1 MVTSIEPSVT
11 SWAETQIN
19 ALGWQHG
26 PQQNGR
32 ELDARVD
39 EGLKKAKTKSG
50 GEGLSK
56 PDHVIILDN
65 GVVRIP
71 VLCEWKGS
79 KGALRDKKAVA
90 LRTSDGYMRYGPKGI
105 DRYASLGAAYYASRV
120 VGPGGHERALAL
132 AINGYYKAPTDAA
145 PTYEIS
151 LYVVA
156 NDDTEKVM
164 WVGDYNNLDVL
175 EKKNFP
181 ELLQEI
187 EDALDPIAAKL
198 RKLHKVESLDQ
209 ALKRLNEFLHAQYG
223 IVPSHR
229 VNVIAALMIASLGV
243 TTDDDEVL
251 VKPLVD
257 ADLYGGSG
265 NDSDGSI
272 ILAKVENYLSQRT
285 PALPADKQKS
295 VLDTL
300 RPTLLDKSLSSKA
313 LTGTSALKAAFHI
326 VSHGLLPHYHD
337 DRAIDFAG
345 RLFNEMYA
353 WIDVPD
359 AGLNDV
365 VLTPKRTT
373 DLMVELTQI
382 DSDSYVWD
390 WTLGTGAFLVSS
402 MNVMLADAREKYQG
416 EELRR
421 KENQIKVDQLL
432 GIEKLSSVYVLAVLN
447 MILMGDGSSNII
459 HGDSHTFDGRY
470 QQRADGSKDFFPAT
484 TLVLNPPYSAPG
496 KGLIFVKEAFAK
508 MNERGTGKYGAVIIQ
523 DSAGSGKSA
532 DYCTDILQFSSLVA
546 SIKMPSDL
554 FIGKAGVQTSIY
566 VFKVGSP
573 HKPDSLVKFIDFRND
588 GYKRSNRKKVKDP
601 SINLRPVDDP
611 DGRYA
616 EVAAIV
622 TGRKR
627 DTNYYPLNELYVED
641 TINPSAGDDWNFDQ
655 HAKIDSVPTLE
666 DFRKSVADYLAW
678 EVDQLLKKS
687 DFPKAESQQIQNELL
702 AIETRYCVEWSE
714 FTLGNLF
721 GKSTRGQR
729 LKSDDRTAGDL
740 PFVTAGEIDA
750 GISAWVGNNIHV
762 FEANTITIDMFGSA
776 KYRGYQYGGDD
787 HVAVVHT
794 EKLSRGA
801 AKYVTAAIHKSSHS
815 RGFDYSRNFYAK
827 DADALKISLPT
838 LSDGAPAWDYM
849 EAVTNVLETERVGTL
864 EAYLADMGLA
874 DYTLSDA
881 EKKAL
886 SDFSTMTFAEF
897 AVGGDSGLFIKLDAK
912 FVGKGNKF
920 DFAFKEK
927 DSTRTTPLV
936 YAKSGDNG
944 IMYWGAPALWRGY
957 QNVISI
963 IYNGVIAA
971 GLVYAQPYE
980 TSTLAESYLI
990 RLREGQATF
999 EQNLFMACSLN
1010 KSIYPKYSREL
1021 LATWAN
1027 KVEHDTVCLPQTV
1040 AGHPDF
1046 EFMDTFIGAVK
1057 KIVIKN
1063 LVDHLRHH
1071 TAGTEQLLAGV

>member
-1 MVTSIEPSVT
+1 MATSIEPRVT
-11 SWAETQIN
+11 SWAETQIV

-50 GEGLSK
+50 GEGISK

-79 KGALRDKKAVA
+79 KGALRDKKAVV
-90 LRTSDGYMRYGPKGI
+90 LRTNDGFLRYGSKGI

-132 AINGYYKAPTDAA
+132 AINGYYKAATDAE

-164 WVGDYNNLDVL
+164 WVGDYSNLDVL

-181 ELLQEI
+181 VLLQEI

-198 RKLHKVESLDQ
+198 RKQHRAESLDQ
-209 ALKRLNEFLHAQYG
+209 ALKRLNEFLHAQHG

-243 TTDDDEVL
+243 TADDNKVL
-251 VKPLVD
+251 VKPLID

-295 VLDTL
+295 VLDSL

-313 LTGTSALKAAFHI
+313 LTGESALKAAFHI

-416 EELRR
+416 EELRQ

-459 HGDSHTFDGRY
+459 HGDSHAFDGRY

-508 MNERGTGKYGAVIIQ
+508 MNERRTGKYGAVIIQ
-523 DSAGSGKSA
+523 DSAGSGNA
-532 DYCTDILQFSSLVA
+532 VGYCIDILKHSSLIA
-546 SIKMPSDL
+546 SIKMPAAL

-566 VFKVGSP
+566 VFQVGSP
-573 HKPDSLVKFIDFRND
+573 HKRDSLVKFIDFRID
-588 GYKRSNRKKVKDP
+588 GYKRSNRKKVRDP
-601 SINLRPVDDP
+601 STNLKPVDDP

-627 DTNYYPLNELYVED
+627 DTDYYPLGELYFED
-641 TINPSAGDDWNFDQ
+641 TIDPTAGNDWNLDQ
-655 HAKIDSVPTLE
+655 HRQVDTVPVLG
-666 DFRKSVADYLAW
+666 DFRKSVTDYLAW
-678 EVDQLLKKS
+678 EIDQLLKKGEAS
-687 DFPKAESQQIQNELL
+687 ATDSQRSQAEML
-702 AIETRYCVEWSE
+702 AIEAKHSVGWGE
-714 FTLGNLF
+714 FVLGDLF
-721 GKSTRGQR
+721 GESTRGQR
-729 LKSDDRTAGDL
+729 LKGDDRVPGDL
-740 PFVTAGEIDA
+740 PFVTAGEADT
-750 GISAWVGNNIHV
+750 GISAWVGNDIRV

-776 KYRGYQYGGDD
+776 KYRGYRYGADD

-794 EKLSRGA
+794 EKLSKGA

-827 DADALKISLPT
+827 DADVLKVALPV
-838 LSDGAPAWDYM
+838 LSDGTPAWDYM
-849 EAVTNVLETERVGTL
+849 AEVTHALEVERVLTL
-864 EAYLADMGLA
+864 EAHLAAIGLS
-874 DYTLSDA
+874 DYTLSIG
-881 EKKAL
+881 EK
-886 SDFSTMTFAEF
+886 
-897 AVGGDSGLFIKLDAK
+897 
-912 FVGKGNKF
+912 
-920 DFAFKEK
+920 
-927 DSTRTTPLV
+927 
-936 YAKSGDNG
+936 
-944 IMYWGAPALWRGY
+944 
-957 QNVISI
+957 
-963 IYNGVIAA
+963 
-971 GLVYAQPYE
+971 
-980 TSTLAESYLI
+980 
-990 RLREGQATF
+990 
-999 EQNLFMACSLN
+999 
-1010 KSIYPKYSREL
+1010 
-1021 LATWAN
+1021 
-1027 KVEHDTVCLPQTV
+1027 
-1040 AGHPDF
+1040 
-1046 EFMDTFIGAVK
+1046 
-1057 KIVIKN
+1057 
-1063 LVDHLRHH
+1063 
-1071 TAGTEQLLAGV
+1071 